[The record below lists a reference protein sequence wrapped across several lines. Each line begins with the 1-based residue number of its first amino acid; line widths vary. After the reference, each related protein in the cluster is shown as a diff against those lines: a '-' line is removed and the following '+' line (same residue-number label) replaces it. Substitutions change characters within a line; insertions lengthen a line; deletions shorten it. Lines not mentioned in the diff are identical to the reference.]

1 MKVHEIKTKQ
11 LPELDDEFAKDVDD
25 EVETLAEL
33 KEKTKAKLEHDK
45 KHEEENF
52 IQDAVI
58 GKAVENAQID
68 VPEAMIANE
77 VDRMMNEFAQR
88 LQQQGLNL
96 ELYFQFSGQ
105 DEEALKGQMKEEA
118 EGQVRTSLVLEAIAE
133 AEKLEATDED
143 VDAELAKMAEVYN
156 MEVEAIKK
164 ALGNLDAVK
173 GDLKIKKAIDFLV
186 ENRNNS

>member
-1 MKVHEIKTKQ
+1 M
-11 LPELDDEFAKDVDD
+11 
-25 EVETLAEL
+25 
-33 KEKTKAKLEHDK
+33 
-45 KHEEENF
+45 
-52 IQDAVI
+52 
-58 GKAVENAQID
+58 
-68 VPEAMIANE
+68 
-77 VDRMMNEFAQR
+77 
-88 LQQQGLNL
+88 
-96 ELYFQFSGQ
+96 YFQFSGQ

-143 VDAELAKMAEVYN
+143 VDAELTKMAEVYN

-186 ENRNNS
+186 ENRNSS